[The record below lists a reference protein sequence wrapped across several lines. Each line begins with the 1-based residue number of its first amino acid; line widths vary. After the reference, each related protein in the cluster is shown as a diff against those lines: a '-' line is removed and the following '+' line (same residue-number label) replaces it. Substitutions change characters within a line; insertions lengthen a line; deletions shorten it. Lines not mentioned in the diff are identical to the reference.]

1 MLKSIHSRM
10 HAILRKHL
18 REVRKTR
25 RLTQTDLSRQLRKP
39 QSFVAKYETGERR
52 LDLIELLQILRALD
66 AEIEPLLL
74 KLKRT
79 KMG

>member
-1 MLKSIHSRM
+1 M

-18 REVRKTR
+18 REVRRTR
-25 RLTQTDLSRQLRKP
+25 RLTQTELSRQLRKP

>member
-1 MLKSIHSRM
+1 
-10 HAILRKHL
+10 
-18 REVRKTR
+18 
-25 RLTQTDLSRQLRKP
+25 LTQTDLSRQLRKP